1 MTAMS
6 FIVPDW
12 PAPSHI
18 KALTTTRHLSSLDEL
33 NLPAQPLKLRQVHG
47 SRVITADQ
55 HQPFISADGLYTQQP
70 NQIAVIQTADCLPIL
85 LCDRQG
91 TQVAA
96 LHAGWRGLADKII
109 QRGCHHFTNT
119 NDVIAWIGP
128 SISQACFEVGP
139 DVYQA
144 FTKIDSQLSQ
154 AFKPSAKPDT
164 WLADLKWIAR
174 YQLLQIDVPTI
185 VTSPYCTYSQPD
197 LFYSYRR
204 QKGSNGRLLSLIGMS
219 ANAAR

>member
-18 KALTTTRHLSSLDEL
+18 RALTTTRHLSSLDEL
-33 NLPAQPLKLRQVHG
+33 NLPAQPLQLRQVHG
-47 SRVITADQ
+47 NHVITADQ
-55 HQPFISADGLYTQQP
+55 HEPFISADGLYTQQT
-70 NQIAVIQTADCLPIL
+70 NRIALIQTADCLPIL

-96 LHAGWRGLADKII
+96 LHAGWRGLTNNII
-109 QRGCHHFTNT
+109 QAGGELFTNPAEMM
-119 NDVIAWIGP
+119 AWIGP
-128 SISQACFEVGP
+128 SISQAYFEVGS

-144 FTKIDSQLSQ
+144 FTNLDNQLTQ
-154 AFKPSAKPDT
+154 AFKPGAKPDT

-174 YQLLQIDVPTI
+174 YQLLQMGVATI
-185 VTSPYCTYSQPD
+185 ITSPYCTYSHPE

-204 QKGSNGRLLSLIGMS
+204 EQGSNGRLFSLIGI
-219 ANAAR
+219 NR